1 MLFDYRR
8 AFDLID
14 HTILVTKLSELDI
27 PISVVN
33 WIIAFLLNRSQ
44 CVKLAEVVSPNEDQK
59 HQESFRE
66 QNQVSGFSLFV
77 LMI

>member
-1 MLFDYRR
+1 MFDYRR
-8 AFDLID
+8 AFDLIG

-33 WIIAFLLNRSQ
+33 WIIAFLLHHSQ

-59 HQESFRE
+59 HHF
-66 QNQVSGFSLFV
+66 SGDV
-77 LMI
+77 HEHEPY